1 MTEIEKKAKKK
12 WEKVTVKNVNISKI
26 CMFSG
31 GLDSCIGALNLLFDK
46 EDASDMLFVSHY
58 GGGKGTVEYQG
69 MLKDAFINRFNVD
82 ENNFVQNYAA
92 LVTKKEDIKE
102 DSTRSR
108 SFMFFSHAIA
118 YASAMGKE
126 IELIIPENGL
136 ISLNIPLAYTRTGTS
151 STRTTHPHYMKMLQD
166 LIVELGIHVK
176 IKNPFQFKTK
186 GEMILECKDREFL
199 QEILDKTMSCSHPDV
214 GRHQGMKTTMH
225 CGYCLP
231 CTIRRA
237 SIQKG
242 GLHDTSIY
250 FDSRYKK
257 LPVARQAYRTYKCAF
272 NNFDENNAFLR
283 IQESGPIEENIEQ
296 FADLYDDRS
305 EILRYVKQKASY
317 TIAMTNLPQLFEKYK
332 LQYVGNKYFQL
343 ALGFHPELVHQYS
356 NQQVLFK
363 ELINET
369 RFIGEIGLDYTKKS
383 KEDVMCQTEIFERI
397 IEWCSGKNKILSVHS
412 RSASK
417 KVIDIL
423 NGFDGTV
430 ILHWYSGGITDLRKA
445 IEQGCY
451 FSINHQMLQSVNGR
465 NIVGN
470 IPVDRILLESDA
482 PFTKGLSEK
491 YTIDFNDVIYK
502 YIGELYHQ
510 ELDVVKKRI
519 KANFAEVLKK

>member
-1 MTEIEKKAKKK
+1 MKIVCKLSEDGFEVEESKIINLNCKKAFKYTFWKQNNTYAEFYKDEAIDMLYLSLAVFAADRLILRETGEDAWSRKIELYMPVLCVDKWNVCQSLVEEMLNFLTGDKWKICFRERKLTEIEKKAKKK

-31 GLDSCIGALNLLFDK
+31 GLDSCIGALNLLCDK
-46 EDASDMLFVSHY
+46 EDASDTVFVSHY

-82 ENNFVQNYAA
+82 ESNFVQNYAA
-92 LVTKKEDIKE
+92 IVTKKGDKKE
-102 DSTRSR
+102 DTTRSR

-296 FADLYDDRS
+296 FADLYVRGMK
-305 EILRYVKQKASY
+305 EMRECL
-317 TIAMTNLPQLFEKYK
+317 EK
-332 LQYVGNKYFQL
+332 
-343 ALGFHPELVHQYS
+343 
-356 NQQVLFK
+356 
-363 ELINET
+363 IN
-369 RFIGEIGLDYTKKS
+369 
-383 KEDVMCQTEIFERI
+383 V
-397 IEWCSGKNKILSVHS
+397 
-412 RSASK
+412 
-417 KVIDIL
+417 
-423 NGFDGTV
+423 
-430 ILHWYSGGITDLRKA
+430 
-445 IEQGCY
+445 
-451 FSINHQMLQSVNGR
+451 
-465 NIVGN
+465 
-470 IPVDRILLESDA
+470 
-482 PFTKGLSEK
+482 
-491 YTIDFNDVIYK
+491 
-502 YIGELYHQ
+502 
-510 ELDVVKKRI
+510 
-519 KANFAEVLKK
+519 